1 MQSTVL
7 TVLHFHMLTTKVLFI
22 FIQKDDNRVLIEE
35 AAVFVRVEHEIK
47 SLVVP
52 TTVQYNRKPYNCLA
66 NVAQT

>member
-52 TTVQYNRKPYNCLA
+52 TTV
-66 NVAQT
+66 